1 MYQKGN
7 VPSVTRICL
16 IYEFAIPSLNMNS
29 TTNSLLMVVLIF
41 SFKNSTMNIIIMKPL
56 TV

>member
-7 VPSVTRICL
+7 VPNVTRIYL
-16 IYEFAIPSLNMNS
+16 IYEFDIPSLNMNS

-41 SFKNSTMNIIIMKPL
+41 SFKNSTMNIIRMKPL

>member
-7 VPSVTRICL
+7 VPNVTRIYL

-29 TTNSLLMVVLIF
+29 TTNSLFMVVLIF
-41 SFKNSTMNIIIMKPL
+41 SFKNSIMNIIRMKPL

>member
-7 VPSVTRICL
+7 VPSVTRIYL
-16 IYEFAIPSLNMNS
+16 IYEFDIPSLNMNS

>member
-7 VPSVTRICL
+7 VPSVTRIYL

-41 SFKNSTMNIIIMKPL
+41 SFKNSTMNIIRMKPL

>member
-7 VPSVTRICL
+7 VPSVTRINL
-16 IYEFAIPSLNMNS
+16 IYEFAIPSLHMSS

-41 SFKNSTMNIIIMKPL
+41 SFKNSTMNIIRMKPL

>member
-7 VPSVTRICL
+7 VPNVTRIYL
-16 IYEFAIPSLNMNS
+16 IYEFDIPSLNMNS